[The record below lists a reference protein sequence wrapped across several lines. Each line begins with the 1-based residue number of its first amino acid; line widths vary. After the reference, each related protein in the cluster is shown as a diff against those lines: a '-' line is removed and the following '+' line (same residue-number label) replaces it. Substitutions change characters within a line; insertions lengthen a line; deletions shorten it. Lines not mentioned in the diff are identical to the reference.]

1 MQHNGVSTKTL
12 SALSRWCLLQ
22 NCLFFFALLWS
33 TVQISSPALKTMFC
47 HAWQM
52 QHGASRYMSCQA
64 YRADPSRPP
73 WLCWPPCPP
82 PSPQTPSTPAAA
94 AGMRG
99 TRVRSCWGMKFHR
112 WSFRKKQHNHVHKGV
127 DKHSAPALN
136 VLMTWLAACV
146 LYEPEHWLAYN
157 SGKLVNSWLK
167 IAVSIATHFNNL
179 SGLND
184 NRRDNNHTTQS
195 D

>member
-1 MQHNGVSTKTL
+1 MEFQQKHYQPYLDGVCC
-12 SALSRWCLLQ
+12 R
-22 NCLFFFALLWS
+22 
-33 TVQISSPALKTMFC
+33 TVCSSLHCYEVQYRYPALPWKLCFVMHDRYNMVPADTC
-47 HAWQM
+47 HVRPTGLIRHVHLGYVDPHVLPPVRKLLPHRLQLLAC
-52 QHGASRYMSCQA
+52 GAPGCVAVGVWNFTGEAS
-64 YRADPSRPP
+64 
-73 WLCWPPCPP
+73 
-82 PSPQTPSTPAAA
+82 
-94 AGMRG
+94 G
-99 TRVRSCWGMKFHR
+99 
-112 WSFRKKQHNHVHKGV
+112 KKLHNHVHEGV